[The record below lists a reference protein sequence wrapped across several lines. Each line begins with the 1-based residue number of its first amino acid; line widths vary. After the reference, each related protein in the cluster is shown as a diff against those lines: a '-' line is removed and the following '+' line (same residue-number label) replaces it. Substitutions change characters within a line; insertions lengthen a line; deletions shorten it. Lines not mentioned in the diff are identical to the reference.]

1 MNYYPRN
8 ALLSLGRSSLCL
20 DGSRAPWQQWR
31 CRRLAEAAHL
41 ITTYN
46 QWLAPGALGA
56 GRLFAY
62 LFWGAEYWVQRR
74 LNGAGHY
81 LAAIKRILSQT

>member
-1 MNYYPRN
+1 M
-8 ALLSLGRSSLCL
+8 ASCL
-20 DGSRAPWQQWR
+20 PEHPIA
-31 CRRLAEAAHL
+31 
-41 ITTYN
+41 TYN

-74 LNGAGHY
+74 LNGDGRY
-81 LAAIKRILSQT
+81 LVAFERIVSQA